1 MIPTIS
7 DRMRLRM
14 RCKRLAVEMTA
25 RGIAV
30 HEVNREN
37 LRAPA
42 QAKLEHYAQLC
53 AEAAEALGWDRTEAQ
68 FSHWAEHPTEV
79 TKAGKPKKIRVYI
92 QQKVPFN
99 AASTDQ
105 WTMLLVD
112 KLGMQPLAYTETKQP
127 RWDAEV
133 LERLKSSGNLQAPRS
148 RDDRARYSRSRKLA
162 RLASVG
168 VTYKE
173 VQKELGTYIVGLP
186 VHPNGRIHPM
196 WAAMNAN
203 TLRWTSEG
211 PNAQNIPKHLRSIL
225 THSRYLDLR
234 IAGGSGWRGGWI
246 LETDHSQQELRTIA
260 LLSGCKLLLEAY
272 ANKADVHRLNAA
284 AMFGISPADV
294 TAEQRDVSK
303 NATFA
308 MCYRATIEKMLS
320 IFHSDERFK
329 HVTYK
334 MLQRMVDNFFAER
347 PEIRAY
353 HYRMEEMAA
362 AGKIVEALSGH
373 ELVTCGIVDPALC
386 ANFPV
391 QTAGAKMMADALLE
405 VDERFDP
412 TRQRILG
419 NNHDA
424 MLYETDDE
432 DPMETQAIVVDAMEK
447 VHTLNGNSLKYLSET
462 KMSASSWG
470 ESVEMKNDGSLV
482 VKNNATGDHAG
493 NRRKAWLA
501 LGPALEAT

>member
-1 MIPTIS
+1 MK
-7 DRMRLRM
+7 LRM
-14 RCKRLAVEMTA
+14 ECKNLAVRMTA

-37 LRAPA
+37 LREPA
-42 QAKLEHYAQLC
+42 QAKLEFYR
-53 AEAAEALGWDRTEAQ
+53 AACEDAARALGWNKQEAV
-68 FSHWAEHPTEV
+68 FSHWSESETEV
-79 TKAGKPKKIRVYI
+79 TKAGKPKKIRVYR
-92 QQKVPFN
+92 QQDLPFN
-99 AASTDQ
+99 AGSTHQ
-105 WTMLLVD
+105 WTELLID
-112 KLGMQPLAYTETKQP
+112 KMHLTPLAYTETRQP
-127 RWDAEV
+127 CWNAEV
-133 LERLKSSGNLQAPRS
+133 LEKLKSSPN
-148 RDDRARYSRSRKLA
+148 RKLA
-162 RLASVG
+162 RLAEVG
-168 VTYKE
+168 GKFKE

-186 VHPNGRIHPM
+186 AHPNGRTHPM

-203 TLRWTSEG
+203 TLRWTSAG

-501 LGPALEAT
+501 LGAALEAT